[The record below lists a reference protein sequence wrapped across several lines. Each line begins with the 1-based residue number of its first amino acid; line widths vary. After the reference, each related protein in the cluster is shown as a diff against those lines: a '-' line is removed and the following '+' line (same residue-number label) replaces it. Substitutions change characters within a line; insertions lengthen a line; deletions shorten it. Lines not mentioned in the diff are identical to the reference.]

1 MRTATGLRCVPCV
14 AAGYQP
20 CARNMAED
28 RGRVRRANAGSLYER
43 PPRDHWMLR
52 ASCHAGGDYDG
63 QPGHG
68 ATPVTSGY
76 ASARRHREHRSRR
89 HQYGLRWINAGPNN
103 KVADAEMARRLPFAL
118 CALPRLTCLD
128 ADFTGDDLD
137 CTPQQ
142 THVFR
147 EFTLTVCAAR
157 DAGQLRSLRYI
168 GHGYLTCD
176 ASACRHDGVRTLPP
190 ESCLCAVLL
199 RGMPLENLISYL
211 DSHGLCADKAEIMRA
226 LVLRG
231 EPLGKPV
238 LSPRAR
244 VCGCWC
250 PSECG
255 AHGMQGLLHLLHS
268 SPHSPHSP
276 HSLLTTLT
284 KPTRSKCSRS
294 RWPNPPDA
302 DQGKAAPRLRRLCQ
316 RPQNLPT
323 RANLL

>member
-1 MRTATGLRCVPCV
+1 MANPGTEQHPSHPDMLQHVGTESIAPVGISTG
-14 AAGYQP
+14 
-20 CARNMAED
+20 
-28 RGRVRRANAGSLYER
+28 S
-43 PPRDHWMLR
+43 
-52 ASCHAGGDYDG
+52 GG
-63 QPGHG
+63 
-68 ATPVTSGY
+68 
-76 ASARRHREHRSRR
+76 
-89 HQYGLRWINAGPNN
+89 INAGPNN

-147 EFTLTVCAAR
+147 ELTLTVCAAR

>member
-1 MRTATGLRCVPCV
+1 MLTLTSDCWACVLHALLCSHD
-14 AAGYQP
+14 
-20 CARNMAED
+20 M
-28 RGRVRRANAGSLYER
+28 RRA
-43 PPRDHWMLR
+43 DVCR
-52 ASCHAGGDYDG
+52 ASRPSLCEQLRVSAVCRASRLAISLVREIWLKTAAECDARMLARFTSVHHVSIGCFERAATLEETMMANPGTEQHVIHPDMLQYVGTESTGSGG
-63 QPGHG
+63 
-68 ATPVTSGY
+68 
-76 ASARRHREHRSRR
+76 
-89 HQYGLRWINAGPNN
+89 INAGPNN

-142 THVFR
+142 SHVFR
-147 EFTLTVCAAR
+147 ELALTVCAAR

-244 VCGCWC
+244 ACGCWC

-255 AHGMQGLLHLLHS
+255 AHGTQGLLHLLHS

-284 KPTRSKCSRS
+284 KPTR
-294 RWPNPPDA
+294 
-302 DQGKAAPRLRRLCQ
+302 
-316 RPQNLPT
+316 
-323 RANLL
+323 